1 MFYVFAEQDYNQ
13 VADDMRSDDE
23 TMSELHQKVDDL
35 RERLWN
41 ICDERKASAETERQD
56 IINDGWLDDRLG
68 IVSNQ
73 YITQMQVEAKANMH
87 SYVSNEYPFPVLV
100 DGVEYTSGR
109 RNSLRNYFK

>member
-1 MFYVFAEQDYNQ
+1 MLFCALCYWFHIFYVLYVFYVFHKSYIFYIFTEQDYNQ

-73 YITQMQVEAKANMH
+73 YITQMQVDAKANID
-87 SYVSNEYPFPVLV
+87 S
-100 DGVEYTSGR
+100 
-109 RNSLRNYFK
+109 

>member
-1 MFYVFAEQDYNQ
+1 MLSSLQVVGHEHINKSDYCTISTKG
-13 VADDMRSDDE
+13 VARMRSDDE

-73 YITQMQVEAKANMH
+73 YITQMQVDAKANID
-87 SYVSNEYPFPVLV
+87 S
-100 DGVEYTSGR
+100 
-109 RNSLRNYFK
+109 